1 MNYCV
6 SSTSTLLP
14 EAEAQRWT
22 GRASRL
28 IDRLTMGRAAVYA
41 EALQEE
47 LDDACIQ
54 IAELLYLQSQAQV
67 NSRGGLLSGANND
80 GYSESYATGTTATG
94 HAAQARVVL
103 AAALGA
109 DEYGLLYRGVGLC

>member
-1 MNYCV
+1 MDYCV
-6 SSTSTLLP
+6 CSTSTILP
-14 EAEAQRWT
+14 AEHSQRWT

-54 IAELLYLQSQAQV
+54 IAELLYLQS
-67 NSRGGLLSGANND
+67 RGGLLSGANND
-80 GYSESYATGTTATG
+80 GYSESYATGTATTG
-94 HAAQARVVL
+94 HAAQARAVL

-109 DEYGLLYRGVGLC
+109 DAYGLLYRGVGLC

>member
-1 MNYCV
+1 MDYCV

-14 EAEAQRWT
+14 ETEAQRWT

-28 IDRLTMGRAAVYA
+28 IDRLTLGRAAAHA

-80 GYSESYATGTTATG
+80 GYSESYATGTAATG
-94 HAAQARVVL
+94 HAAQARAVL

>member
-1 MNYCV
+1 MDYCV
-6 SSTSTLLP
+6 CSTSTILP
-14 EAEAQRWT
+14 AEHSQRWT

-28 IDRLTMGRAAVYA
+28 IDRLTLGRAAAYA
-41 EALQEE
+41 EVLQEE

-54 IAELLYLQSQAQV
+54 IAELLYLQSQAQI

-80 GYSESYATGTTATG
+80 GYSESYNAGTAATG
-94 HAAQARVVL
+94 HVTQARTIL

-109 DEYGLLYRGVGLC
+109 DEYGLLYRGVRLC